1 MVPISN
7 QPEAKVMFVD
17 RTPDS
22 PDQTI
27 QRQQME
33 ARLRRINGEKWV
45 EEHKGLLAYQWE
57 YLKQVMGV

>member
-1 MVPISN
+1 
-7 QPEAKVMFVD
+7 MFVD
-17 RTPDS
+17 RTPDT

-33 ARLRRINGEKWV
+33 SRLRRISGEKWV
-45 EEHKGLLAYQWE
+45 EEHKGLLEYQWE

>member
-1 MVPISN
+1 
-7 QPEAKVMFVD
+7 MFVD
-17 RTPDS
+17 RTPDT

-33 ARLRRINGEKWV
+33 ARIGKSSGAKWV
-45 EEHKGLLAYQWE
+45 EENGGLLDYQWE